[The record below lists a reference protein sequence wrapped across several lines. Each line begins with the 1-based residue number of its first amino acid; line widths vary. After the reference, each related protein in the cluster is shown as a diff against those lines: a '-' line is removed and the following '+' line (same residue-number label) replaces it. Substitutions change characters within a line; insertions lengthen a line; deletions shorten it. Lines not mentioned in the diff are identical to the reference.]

1 MRSLIIIS
9 ITWLLFSECD
19 RVVFSPPRINYNTT
33 TISDTFYG
41 EILND
46 RYRNIE
52 NIEDSSIIG
61 WLKEYENYS
70 KSIIRSITNRKKIIE
85 YQNSYQNN
93 LYRPTLLKITPND
106 YYFYLK
112 GDSISNK
119 EKLYY
124 KIGYTGKEE
133 MIYDPMHYKI
143 EKNSDYVIN
152 YISPN
157 YKGSKVVISLTKNG
171 EEISEAV
178 ILDVNSKQIH
188 PGIITHCMPANFGIE
203 WLQNNNAFIYNYF
216 PVIDKSSPNFLLNSE
231 SVLYKLGSD
240 PNVRN
245 TIFSKRTH
253 PKLGIKS
260 SEFPIIWILSP
271 NSKYLYAGISGSGGV
286 QSVYTKKISTINNS
300 EWKILFDSDM
310 QIVDFYELGDD
321 LIYMSSENADNYKIL
336 KIKLSKPDFQNPELL
351 VAEDPDAVIDD
362 MAVTKQG
369 LFYVKVKNGVES
381 NLYCYKNGKSKLIE
395 IPKKSGSISLSSSS
409 SSEQDKLWINITGWT
424 TRNERYRYDYKKDEF
439 IPENLYKLKH
449 FPVVDTLVKGKKVYK
464 ISDNASVAN
473 LYLGKSFEA
482 LGNYSESIHCFSSV
496 DTFLQTTN
504 HVSPE
509 LLEAYP
515 PLINYC
521 ANNKDY
527 KKQLYYTNNL
537 LKFDSIADLNQQ
549 YLSLN
554 IRSKYDVP
562 ELIKIKEEL
571 TKRLKLEQTLSRR
584 NLLLLLLGLVVSL
597 GIVLY
602 YAKRSIVYKKRYRDL
617 ISKNNEK
624 QGLQKTLDTGL
635 STAGSIV
642 IPDEIVNT
650 ILRQLDEF
658 EKSYGF
664 SSKSCSLHHLA
675 KEFNTNSK
683 YLSKVINYK
692 KGLNFSNYINNLR
705 IDYAIKRLTN
715 EAHFRTFTIEAIA
728 EDIGFNKAQSYS
740 TAFHKKTGIYPSY
753 FIKQLEK
760 QQTFE

>member
-1 MRSLIIIS
+1 MPEIWFWQIVFLEIHENKVGFHEFQDQYFKFKQQIIKFLTQYPLIS
-9 ITWLLFSECD
+9 IEIIYFCRYGIMIRPMKKTLILILAISFNSFFLSIKITGQVINLDSIMNLDYEQFEKYFEKQRVDTLIDLVYARGYLDKAKRD
-19 RVVFSPPRINYNTT
+19 RDSVKMADAYCCFIR
-33 TISDTFYG
+33 
-41 EILND
+41 
-46 RYRNIE
+46 RN
-52 NIEDSSIIG
+52 N
-61 WLKEYENYS
+61 
-70 KSIIRSITNRKKIIE
+70 
-85 YQNSYQNN
+85 YQNAHLYADSMILITKNIIDNN
-93 LYRPTLLKITPND
+93 LHPAFGHLK
-106 YYFYLK
+106 K
-112 GDSISNK
+112 GI
-119 EKLYY
+119 LYY
-124 KIGYTGKEE
+124 KHGDYRKALDQYVNSLEHEKMNRNNTLHATVKVNIGLLKNKLGENAEALSIFRDYIKFLNEKDVKNKDLFLTNGLLLLADAYTDNGY
-133 MIYDPMHYKI
+133 YDSATIVIKKGI
-143 EKNSDYVIN
+143 ERVLNENNNYLYSYFLTGSGKNSFFKGK
-152 YISPN
+152 
-157 YKGSKVVISLTKNG
+157 YKR
-171 EEISEAV
+171 A
-178 ILDVNSKQIH
+178 
-188 PGIITHCMPANFGIE
+188 
-203 WLQNNNAFIYNYF
+203 
-216 PVIDKSSPNFLLNSE
+216 IDS
-231 SVLYKLGSD
+231 
-240 PNVRN
+240 
-245 TIFSKRTH
+245 
-253 PKLGIKS
+253 
-260 SEFPIIWILSP
+260 
-271 NSKYLYAGISGSGGV
+271 
-286 QSVYTKKISTINNS
+286 
-300 EWKILFDSDM
+300 
-310 QIVDFYELGDD
+310 
-321 LIYMSSENADNYKIL
+321 
-336 KIKLSKPDFQNPELL
+336 
-351 VAEDPDAVIDD
+351 
-362 MAVTKQG
+362 
-369 LFYVKVKNGVES
+369 
-381 NLYCYKNGKSKLIE
+381 
-395 IPKKSGSISLSSSS
+395 
-409 SSEQDKLWINITGWT
+409 
-424 TRNERYRYDYKKDEF
+424 
-439 IPENLYKLKH
+439 
-449 FPVVDTLVKGKKVYK
+449 LVKGKKVYK